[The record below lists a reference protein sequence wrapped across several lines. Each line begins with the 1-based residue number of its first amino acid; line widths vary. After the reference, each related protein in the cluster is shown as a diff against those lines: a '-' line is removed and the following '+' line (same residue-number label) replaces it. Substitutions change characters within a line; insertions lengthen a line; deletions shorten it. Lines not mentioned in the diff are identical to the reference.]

1 MADPND
7 RDSLR
12 ERLREREIE
21 LIVAAL
27 RESGWNQTQAAR
39 RLRLPR
45 RTLLYRMK
53 VLGIAKLG
61 YGAPATSRSSGS
73 P

>member
-1 MADPND
+1 MTESKSGE
-7 RDSLR
+7 SLR
-12 ERLREREIE
+12 ERLRQHEID

-27 RESGWNQTQAAR
+27 RASGWNQTQAAR
-39 RLRLPR
+39 RLRIPR

-61 YGAPATSRSSGS
+61 FGAGA
-73 P
+73 